1 MSGRRLV
8 RAIALVSTLAFPAA
22 VTPAGSS
29 AHAPPLAHP
38 TGVGASAAPVVQSMI
53 VGASGS
59 ILSPAR
65 TVTANATSVRV
76 GGRSCAV
83 AAGTPLAVLVAVARA
98 GGPGFSLRD
107 YGRCG
112 SSQSSSG
119 QLFVSSLAGE
129 TNRGQNGWGYKVN
142 GISGAT
148 GAADLSGPS
157 GNGQR
162 LRSGQQV
169 LWFWCAAYAGGC
181 QRSLEVAAS
190 TVTVRRGGTLSVAVT
205 GRDNDG
211 HAALVAGAIVR
222 LDTDFASTGAG
233 GRATLYA
240 PSTPGRYLLSA
251 TRRGLVPSFPET
263 IVVR

>member
-1 MSGRRLV
+1 MWSSVSGRRLIC
-8 RAIALVSTLAFPAA
+8 ATALVSALVFPAA
-22 VTPAGSS
+22 VAAAGG
-29 AHAPPLAHP
+29 ATQARP
-38 TGVGASAAPVVQSMI
+38 TGVRAGAAPVVQSMI
-53 VGASGS
+53 VGSSGS
-59 ILSPAR
+59 ILSSAR
-65 TVTANATSVRV
+65 TVAAAATTVRV
-76 GGRSCAV
+76 SGRSCAIG
-83 AAGTPLAVLVAVARA
+83 AATPMAVLAAVARA
-98 GGPGFSLRD
+98 GGPGFSLHD
-107 YGRCG
+107 YGHCG
-112 SSQSSSG
+112 PSQTNSG
-119 QLFVSSLAGE
+119 QLFVSSLGGE
-129 TNRGQNGWGYKVN
+129 TNRGQNGWEYKVN

-190 TVTVRRGGTLSVAVT
+190 TLTVRRGGTLSVAVT
-205 GRDNDG
+205 GRDNNG
-211 HAALVAGAIVR
+211 HASAAAGAIVS

-233 GRATLYA
+233 GGATLYA